1 MKKTLLILPL
11 FLIIGFSQ
19 VFAQEVFIG
28 LTGGI
33 SSVTGPTAYTNDIT
47 SGGAGFSSEAH
58 FGILSK
64 FHFFISPITPVI
76 SFAIHT
82 LRGNSNGTETSQN
95 VYSVGTSFQ
104 FTLKAAEVSPYVALD
119 GSYNFFGKFHIDNPP
134 VPYTPDKSASSA
146 TALASK
152 NRFGG
157 GIGVGADL
165 NFIKNIDIDLSVRY
179 SIMNLLGADTSENN
193 INFLTVNAAVLF

>member
-1 MKKTLLILPL
+1 MKKILLILPL
-11 FLIIGFSQ
+11 FLIISFSQ
-19 VFAQEVFIG
+19 IFAQEVFIG
-28 LTGGI
+28 VTGGKT
-33 SSVTGPTAYTNDIT
+33 SVTGPAAYTNNIS

-76 SFAIHT
+76 SFILHT

-95 VYSVGTSFQ
+95 VYSIGTSLQ
-104 FTLKAAEVSPYVALD
+104 FTLLAATVSPYVALD
-119 GSYNFFGKFHIDNPP
+119 GSYNFFGKFNIDNPP
-134 VPYTPDKSASSA
+134 VPYSPDKSASSA
-146 TALASK
+146 STLATK

-165 NFIKNIDIDLSVRY
+165 NLINHIDIDLSIRY
-179 SIMNLLGADTSENN
+179 SIMNLLGTDISENN